1 MDRLFKAL
9 LSFKEVKIRT
19 DDDFADRLSRRYTTI
34 LLVFFTCVIST
45 QQLVGK
51 PISCWCP
58 AHFTASHR
66 DYANTICW
74 VSNNYY
80 QPITKNIPRPAE
92 QARIKRVSYYQWVP
106 LVLLFQAAVYFIPC
120 LLWRFLNKRAGIDV
134 GAMMD
139 AAKVC
144 QRSSHTDM
152 REKTLRYIVNQ
163 MDRYL
168 LKQRDLR
175 TGCCV
180 RMKHA
185 LANYCCFVGGRF
197 YGNYLTFSYL
207 VVKFVYL
214 FNAIGQLFLLDFF
227 LGINYH
233 WYGIFVLN
241 KLIQGEDWTV
251 SERFPRVTL
260 CDFKIRSNNRL
271 HEYIIQCVLT
281 VNLFNE
287 KIFIFI
293 WFWFVFVSIATSF
306 NFARWVMRAL
316 YWSSQ
321 IRYVKK
327 QLRSFETTK
336 RQTAAL
342 TKFTQFYLRRDGMFI
357 IRLISQNVDDL
368 VAAEAMLGLWE
379 NYTPERRMLAE
390 KAGRAPKI
398 PTAPSERTATAT
410 RHDTTRRKEVV

>member
-80 QPITKNIPRPAE
+80 QPPTKNIPKAAE

-106 LVLLFQAAVYFIPC
+106 LILLFQAAVYFIPC

-163 MDRYL
+163 MDRY
-168 LKQRDLR
+168 
-175 TGCCV
+175 
-180 RMKHA
+180 
-185 LANYCCFVGGRF
+185 RF
-197 YGNYLTFSYL
+197 SI
-207 VVKFVYL
+207 VY
-214 FNAIGQLFLLDFF
+214 
-227 LGINYH
+227 
-233 WYGIFVLN
+233 
-241 KLIQGEDWTV
+241 
-251 SERFPRVTL
+251 
-260 CDFKIRSNNRL
+260 
-271 HEYIIQCVLT
+271 
-281 VNLFNE
+281 
-287 KIFIFI
+287 
-293 WFWFVFVSIATSF
+293 
-306 NFARWVMRAL
+306 FAA
-316 YWSSQ
+316 
-321 IRYVKK
+321 
-327 QLRSFETTK
+327 
-336 RQTAAL
+336 
-342 TKFTQFYLRRDGMFI
+342 
-357 IRLISQNVDDL
+357 
-368 VAAEAMLGLWE
+368 
-379 NYTPERRMLAE
+379 
-390 KAGRAPKI
+390 
-398 PTAPSERTATAT
+398 
-410 RHDTTRRKEVV
+410 